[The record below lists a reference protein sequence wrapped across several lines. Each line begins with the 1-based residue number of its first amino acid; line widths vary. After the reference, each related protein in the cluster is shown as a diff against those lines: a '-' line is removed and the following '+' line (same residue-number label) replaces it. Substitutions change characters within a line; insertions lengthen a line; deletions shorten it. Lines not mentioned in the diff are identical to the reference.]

1 MKAVANAFDPHK
13 IFLITFKIVLT
24 MIKHKKTLTHDRQ
37 ELIVRHL
44 GFADSMAET
53 AKRHTGAQVE
63 NELLQ
68 AAAQEGL
75 CEAALRFDDSMGVEF
90 ETYAYF
96 WIQKALHRC
105 VHEYYSLG
113 LTGGDEGD
121 GFTTDTTDEE
131 VIARID
137 RPDDYEENL
146 EREQHIEIMR
156 ARIRRLPTAERQ
168 VLTLSMGLKEL
179 KAEPM
184 PATKVAQKM
193 QVSAATV
200 RTICCNA
207 LAHLAA
213 LTEEELGG
221 NI

>member
-1 MKAVANAFDPHK
+1 
-13 IFLITFKIVLT
+13 
-24 MIKHKKTLTHDRQ
+24 MIKHKKTLTPEQQ
-37 ELIVRHL
+37 ELIVQHL
-44 GFADSMAET
+44 GFADSMAEK

-63 NELLQ
+63 KDLLQ

-75 CEAALRFDDSMGVEF
+75 CEAALRFDDSLGVEF
-90 ETYAYF
+90 ETFAYY
-96 WIQKALHRC
+96 WIQKTLHRC

-121 GFTTDTTDEE
+121 CFTIDTTDEE

-156 ARIRRLPTAERQ
+156 AQIRRLPAAERQ
-168 VLTLSMGLKEL
+168 VLTLSMDLKGL

-207 LAHLAA
+207 MAHLAA
-213 LTEEELGG
+213 LTEEAIE
-221 NI
+221 NE